1 MIRRWLGPSRPR
13 TRIIVFG
20 TLATVKQAQL
30 SAHAFLWLM
39 ALASW
44 FLFGFGPPRLVDREI
59 GPTNRVSVGELR
71 EWATRSSETPISA
84 ESYLLYDLG
93 SGRTLFAHN
102 SSEARPPAS
111 LTKLMTALLV
121 LEKNELDALM
131 TVQPED
137 MAEGATMGLVAGD
150 TVSVT
155 DLLWGLLLPSGNDAA
170 SVLARHVSGTIAD
183 FVVRMNAR
191 AQELGLQQT
200 RFVNPHGLDA
210 DGHVSS
216 AQDLLVLTRELW
228 SYPLFRSM
236 VGTARVEWNNRELY
250 TTNEWLN
257 TFDGVTGI
265 KTGTTDKAGENLIA
279 SVERDG
285 RTIFLVVMGSANRY
299 QDATA
304 LYERF
309 AATYRWNVADG
320 RELSVINRIYDNQG
334 QVRFMQPAGAAPDV
348 LQNAVGVP
356 EIYNFR
362 RLQLPDGEM
371 LAAGSQVGVLEWY
384 VGGEQVGAQLLIL
397 R

>member
-1 MIRRWLGPSRPR
+1 VIRRWLGPSRPR
-13 TRIIVFG
+13 ARIIVFG
-20 TLATVKQAQL
+20 TLATVKQAHL
-30 SAHAFLWLM
+30 SAHAFLWLI
-39 ALASW
+39 AFASS

-84 ESYLLYDLG
+84 QSYLLYDLG

-102 SSEARPPAS
+102 SNEARPPAS

-137 MAEGATMGLVAGD
+137 MVEGATMGLVAGD
-150 TVSVT
+150 TVRVT

-170 SVLARHVSGTIAD
+170 SVLARHVSGTVSD
-183 FVVRMNAR
+183 FVMHMNAR
-191 AQELGLQQT
+191 GQELGLQQT

-236 VGTARVEWNNRELY
+236 VGTARVEWNNRELF

-257 TFDGVTGI
+257 TFEGVTGV
-265 KTGTTDKAGENLIA
+265 KTGTTDNAGENLIA

-285 RTIFLVVMGSANRY
+285 RTIFLVVMGSTNRY

-309 AATYRWNVADG
+309 AATYRWSVADG
-320 RELSVINRIYDNQG
+320 RELSVINRIYDDQG

-348 LQNAVGVP
+348 LQHAVGVP
-356 EIYNFR
+356 AVYNFR
-362 RLQLPDGEM
+362 RLQLPAGEM
-371 LAAGSQVGVLEWY
+371 LMAGTQVGVLEWY
-384 VGGEQVGAQLLIL
+384 VGGEQVGTQLLIL